1 MPYQLGEGPTLNLA
15 VRVGVGP
22 TIALSG
28 RPVNSRVQYHSA
40 HRTSS
45 HNARR
50 PQKIASFWGL
60 VCIFALWDMSLRPLS
75 SCRTITLRL
84 CGRWRVCEIMESGLH
99 VFHSTTGHFLCQE
112 IFSRNFIIPKKR
124 GAVPAAPSSLGFCI
138 PKVNALFLTKSIV
151 AQFRLYF
158 QRREVEDLGLTG
170 FRGRAGGGATELFP
184 LLLPVPPHDTPT
196 PAGTASSGTSVEVD
210 IPTAH
215 RICGVVLSCRNDTDC
230 GANERAMF
238 AEAVAIV
245 A

>member
-60 VCIFALWDMSLRPLS
+60 VCIFALWGMSLRPLS

-151 AQFRLYF
+151 AQFRIRCKTYSQLCSLF
-158 QRREVEDLGLTG
+158 HRWNIQVSSPLSPEPQPPLPQLPLE
-170 FRGRAGGGATELFP
+170 AGGQSQCCSIPKETLTRYGS
-184 LLLPVPPHDTPT
+184 
-196 PAGTASSGTSVEVD
+196 AGYFRFRVQ
-210 IPTAH
+210 
-215 RICGVVLSCRNDTDC
+215 
-230 GANERAMF
+230 
-238 AEAVAIV
+238 
-245 A
+245 

>member
-1 MPYQLGEGPTLNLA
+1 M
-15 VRVGVGP
+15 
-22 TIALSG
+22 I
-28 RPVNSRVQYHSA
+28 
-40 HRTSS
+40 
-45 HNARR
+45 
-50 PQKIASFWGL
+50 GL
-60 VCIFALWDMSLRPLS
+60 DDL
-75 SCRTITLRL
+75 
-84 CGRWRVCEIMESGLH
+84 
-99 VFHSTTGHFLCQE
+99 LCQGEVLTDEQVE
-112 IFSRNFIIPKKR
+112 IRINLQHCVFSSKNDDSAVYAGCQALFSKKFIIPKKR

-138 PKVNALFLTKSIV
+138 PKVNAFFLTKSIV